1 LPEPDGPRTAS
12 DSPASSANASV
23 DSVKPE
29 FRRNTSSVA
38 ASTGAAGALDE
49 RLAEELVEFG
59 SVMARGVKRT
69 AYRACRYAAAM
80 LISSRMPK
88 WIRVTLFVVS
98 GLLMVVGVIS
108 ALPGCDARPAEEVQA
123 ARGKPRVV
131 ASHPFLVE
139 VVARLAGDSVE
150 IVAPWNGG
158 GDPAFWKPTA
168 DEISAIQSCDLIVL
182 NGAGFEH
189 WTDQAALPRARVCD
203 TTASLKAK
211 FIEVAGPTHSHGPQ
225 GEHSHAGTAFTT
237 WVSPELA
244 RVQAHEVAA
253 RLEKLVPAR
262 AAPLAEI
269 DAELAATS
277 AALADAAKHE
287 HRWLASHPV
296 YGYLAQA
303 AGIEIA
309 SVLWEPG
316 EMPSDDEWTKFAT
329 LLAGVRAAQ
338 STPTAWM
345 LWEADPGS
353 AVRAKLDAMGV
364 KVVVVPQYG
373 DGGVA
378 GGSVIGGIRASA
390 EAMRDAV
397 AQPKP

>member
-1 LPEPDGPRTAS
+1 M
-12 DSPASSANASV
+12 
-23 DSVKPE
+23 
-29 FRRNTSSVA
+29 
-38 ASTGAAGALDE
+38 
-49 RLAEELVEFG
+49 LV
-59 SVMARGVKRT
+59 
-69 AYRACRYAAAM
+69 
-80 LISSRMPK
+80 SSRVPK
-88 WIRVTLFVVS
+88 WIRVTLFVSTV
-98 GLLMVVGVIS
+98 LLTVAGIIS
-108 ALPGCDARPAEEVQA
+108 AIVSAIPGRDARPTTEEAQA
-123 ARGKPRVV
+123 AQGTSRAKIRVF

-139 VVARLAGDSVE
+139 VVERLAGDSVE
-150 IVAPWNGG
+150 VVAPWKKGD

-168 DEISAIQSCDLIVL
+168 DEIGAIQSCDLIVL

-211 FIEVAGPTHSHGPQ
+211 LIEVAGPTHSHGPQ

-253 RLEKLVPAR
+253 RLEKLVPVR
-262 AAPLAEI
+262 AVTLQVSLQVTLGEI

-296 YGYLAQA
+296 YGYLGQA

-316 EMPSDDEWTKFAT
+316 EMPSEDEWAKFAA
-329 LLAGVRAAQ
+329 LLSGLRATQ
-338 STPTAWM
+338 PMPTAWM

-353 AVRAKLDAMGV
+353 AVRARLDALGV

-373 DGGVA
+373 DDGGGA
-378 GGSVIGGIRASA
+378 GGSVIKQIRASA